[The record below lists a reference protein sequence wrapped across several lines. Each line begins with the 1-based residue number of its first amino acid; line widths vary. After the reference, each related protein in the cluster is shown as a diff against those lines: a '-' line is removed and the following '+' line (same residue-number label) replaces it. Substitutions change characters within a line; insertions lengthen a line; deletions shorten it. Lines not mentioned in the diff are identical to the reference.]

1 MNPLGIALGFV
12 ILGFVGGVGSFLTI
26 AGARN
31 VYFGSQA
38 HSGANAESVAAYS
51 QQDLL
56 AVIVNGIVLVAGVGL
71 LLLSVLAVYNV
82 IFG

>member
-38 HSGANAESVAAYS
+38 HRVRTQN
-51 QQDLL
+51 
-56 AVIVNGIVLVAGVGL
+56 L
-71 LLLSVLAVYNV
+71 LLPTVSKICLP
-82 IFG
+82 